1 MRTAT
6 ATILMGLL
14 LVAGAAAQD
23 VAAPVGGGEAGIAG
37 LKLVPLGGIEAK
49 VEEGSVAGEAV
60 KSISFT
66 KTEETRRLLA
76 LEGRPGDIPA
86 GIKALEMRYRLT
98 LEEGEARL
106 AVVIYDDAGGAW
118 YKTGNAEPAGE
129 ELAVGR
135 LPVASPRAAAFSQV
149 ESDLDWST
157 VEKVWVGIVID
168 GKAKG
173 TLDLAAAQLTSAV
186 YKPARPLDVA
196 IEPANKWS
204 IGKDPAVTATM
215 TTPNEGRDGQVCTK
229 LEFNFVGGRHMYL
242 TPTVA
247 LPAAEL
253 DGYAG
258 LEFTYKATLPEGI
271 EGLLVLLTE
280 GGGQFVATPMP
291 QPSEDWVTVTIPFA
305 DFKLGGWS
313 KDDNGK
319 LDLER
324 ISSLIIG
331 THGGATGK
339 GGDGLIMVTD
349 VKFVP

>member
-6 ATILMGLL
+6 AVIVVGLL
-14 LVAGAAAQD
+14 VRVGAAQD
-23 VAAPVGGGEAGIAG
+23 VMVPVGGGGTGIEE

-49 VEEGSVAGEAV
+49 VEEGSVDGEAA
-60 KSISFT
+60 KTITFT

-86 GIKALEMRYRLT
+86 GIKALEMTYRLT

-118 YKTGNAEPAGE
+118 YKTGNAEPAGDA
-129 ELAVGR
+129 LVVGR
-135 LPVASPRAAAFSQV
+135 LPVQSPRVAAFSQA
-149 ESDLDWST
+149 EGDLDWST

-173 TLDLAAAQLTSAV
+173 TLDLASAQLTSAA
-186 YKPARPLDVA
+186 YKPARPLDVT
-196 IEPANKWS
+196 IEPANRWS

-215 TTPNEGRDGQVCTK
+215 TTADEGRDGQVCTK

-242 TPTVA
+242 TPSTT

-253 DGYAG
+253 DGYTG

-271 EGLLVLLTE
+271 EGLLVMLTE
-280 GGGQFVATPMP
+280 GGGQFLATPMP
-291 QPSEDWVTVTIPFA
+291 KASEDWVTVTIPFA
-305 DFKLGGWS
+305 DFELGGWS

-324 ISSLIIG
+324 IGGLIIG

-339 GGDGLIMVTD
+339 GGDGLIMVSD